1 MQKLTIW
8 LKRGGGGTCALTAAL
23 FALVA
28 AVAAAGTP
36 SPKGTQHLVT
46 SVDDLLQAINTAQ
59 DGDTII
65 LDGTRDTQGDPVPGV
80 VKQYVLPAAITL
92 GNTMTFPVLGN
103 PMPIQI
109 PSSLKIEG
117 SSDFD
122 PHLIELV
129 GPTSG
134 EPCFR
139 LDGAAQKLQLEG
151 LALAGQRGIVLTS
164 ATASADVARC
174 FFRQMNEGISCQ
186 GGAAVFVAGS
196 VFWENQTGVKVNVGT
211 ADILQ
216 NTFINPGTACIQV
229 DAGIANVYANL
240 MYSDS
245 GGVGVNGAAGIQVQ
259 LAGNRRHNITNN
271 VVTAVTL
278 APDNDTY
285 DPAPAPSFVDLGNYP
300 TVWPGKLNTAELA
313 AIGPIGTL
321 LDNVYQERV
330 RLDFEA
336 EPRAV
341 FPAPQAGADEV
352 GSAGANTI
360 FWELL
365 EITPTVAG
373 LNTTINFR
381 IKVLRCSGTVTLY
394 LVPQPGTDN
403 NSNNTGGDK
412 TDPNRRIPLSVT
424 LGSGGYG
431 NVTYT
436 IGSDRIPVPNA
447 PATERMILDGRAL
460 IMLECGGS
468 TSPILLDPTD
478 SSDVRISPQVR
489 STAQNLIIDTQPPV
503 FEPFNPN
510 QCVRAHELV
519 VASNDF
525 ILAPSDTYPSSWMPQ
540 SGFVPSTLP
549 SVTPSTEAVF
559 CNTASRSAVFFN
571 VVPVDTNGNLM
582 PLDFTL
588 RHRYADKPHPEKI
601 QAEPSGFFTDN
612 NGLLTLNAATDAELE
627 TVLRDGP
634 DANRPGFIRWQ
645 EPIPVGDMLHNASL
659 VVTYTSGTAM
669 NVTDKQVEAAWSFSG
684 VRYYVNENTWTVKM
698 RSVATDLAG
707 NQATSREVS
716 LYWLTRAQALME
728 PKYLGQEVETPDFI
742 WSINNSAPADN
753 VTGTAAVS
761 ASYPLVRY
769 KVWRAL
775 DPDNPYGFYEP
786 LMDWSPWLPYGTGIN
801 VFAPA
806 DGNNPPTLLGDVI
819 NAAVQNVVG
828 GPGSRVLLMITLLGA
843 DQAGNLQPTG
853 AWDVSPN
860 SSVQYG
866 DIPTT
871 VARDWWTVVGAVGT
885 LDTQLEVQ
893 IWHETSNENDPNY
906 HYPPQPDDYERNFG
920 ASARVPLPAKE
931 GEGEGEGEGEEG
943 ERVVAEFTIHPF
955 ATVNTNEEI
964 AAYWEWYIGST
975 LVAQGCV
982 KCRSEDPNSN
992 CTEFKIR
999 FPDDF
1004 RVPDSLAREY
1014 YIGVLPLGI
1023 GKKLAEYLG
1032 DTKNK
1037 KNKQD
1042 VTYTFK
1048 VYTVVSSESIPS
1060 DNNPCGV
1067 VVRQDNTP
1075 ASFTFTVFPS
1085 ESEFEREQ
1093 PVRSF
1098 TRE

>member
-8 LKRGGGGTCALTAAL
+8 LKWGGGGTCALTAAL

-80 VKQYVLPAAITL
+80 VKQYVLPVAIPL
-92 GNTMTFPVLGN
+92 GNSVTVPILSN
-103 PMPIQI
+103 PTTIQI
-109 PSSLKIEG
+109 PASLKVEG
-117 SSDFD
+117 SPDFD
-122 PHLIELV
+122 PHLIEIV
-129 GPTSG
+129 GPASG

-139 LDGAAQKLQLEG
+139 LDGPAQKLQLEG

-164 ATASADVARC
+164 ATASAEVARC

-211 ADILQ
+211 ADIIQ
-216 NTFINPGTACIQV
+216 NTFINPTTACIQV

-245 GGVGVNGAAGIQVQ
+245 GGVGVNGAAAGIQVQ

-373 LNTTINFR
+373 LNTTITFR

-394 LVPQPGTDN
+394 LVPQPGTDS
-403 NSNNTGGDK
+403 NSKNTGGDK
-412 TDPNRRIPLSVT
+412 TNPNRRIPLPVT
-424 LGSGGYG
+424 LVSGGYG

-460 IMLECGGS
+460 IMLECGGTS
-468 TSPILLDPTD
+468 SPILLDPTD
-478 SSDVRISPQVR
+478 TSDVRISPQVR
-489 STAQNLIIDTQPPV
+489 STAENLIIDTRPPV
-503 FEPFNPN
+503 FEPFAPN
-510 QCVRAHELV
+510 QCVRADQLL
-519 VASNDF
+519 VASNDS
-525 ILAPSDTYPSSWMPQ
+525 IVAPSDTYPPSWMPQ
-540 SGFVPSTLP
+540 SGYVPSTLP
-549 SVTPSTEAVF
+549 SVTASTEAVS
-559 CNTASRSAVFFN
+559 CNTAYQSAAFFN
-571 VVPVDTNGNLM
+571 VAPVDINGNLM

-669 NVTDKQVEAAWSFSG
+669 NVTHKQVDAAWSFSG
-684 VRYYVNENTWTVKM
+684 VRYYVNENSWTVKM

-728 PKYLGQEVETPDFI
+728 QKYQGREIATPDFS
-742 WSINNSAPADN
+742 WNINNSAPADI
-753 VTGTAAVS
+753 VTGTAPVS

-769 KVWRAL
+769 KVWRAAN
-775 DPDNPYGFYEP
+775 PDEPLGAYEP
-786 LMDWSPWLPYGTGIN
+786 MMDWSPWLPYGTSIN
-801 VFAPA
+801 VFTPA
-806 DGNNPPTLLGDVI
+806 DATSTLLGDVI
-819 NAAVQNVVG
+819 NAAVQSAVG
-828 GPGSRVLLMITLLGA
+828 GPGSRVLLMITVLGA
-843 DQAGNLQPTG
+843 DQAGNIQPTG
-853 AWDVSPN
+853 AWDVSLN
-860 SSVQYG
+860 SSQPSVQYG
-866 DIPTT
+866 DIPIT

-893 IWHETSNENDPNY
+893 IWHETSND
-906 HYPPQPDDYERNFG
+906 YPPTRDDNERYFG
-920 ASARVPLPAKE
+920 ASARVPLPAKK
-931 GEGEGEGEGEEG
+931 GEGEEEG

-955 ATVNTNEEI
+955 ATVNTNDEYI

-975 LVAQGCV
+975 LVAQSCV

-992 CTEFKIR
+992 CKEFKIR

-1004 RVPDSLAREY
+1004 SKPEYQVGDY
-1014 YIGVLPLGI
+1014 YIPALPDKINEKLKVPLG
-1023 GKKLAEYLG
+1023 
-1032 DTKNK
+1032 DD
-1037 KNKQD
+1037 KQD

-1060 DNNPCGV
+1060 DDNPCGV
-1067 VVRQDNTP
+1067 VARQDNTP